1 MGTNGL
7 IFKSKA
13 ENIAMK
19 IVCRNVHDI
28 ADKDTSYVTRK
39 YLEFYFSH
47 SFEEA
52 KTTTT
57 KVNNQITYQTDHK
70 LTSFLDNMCLV
81 NLKLFSLKVLEKLLS
96 PNYMFYACVNVHLQR
111 QVIVLQLQKV
121 SK

>member
-1 MGTNGL
+1 
-7 IFKSKA
+7 
-13 ENIAMK
+13 MK

-81 NLKLFSLKVLEKLLS
+81 NLKLFSLKVLEKLVS